1 MGHRNH
7 WETFNFGTLKNS
19 DMKFPICF
27 FLLLSAFSFG
37 QQVQK
42 ADFKT
47 LNASISINPIE
58 KKVSGNITYTFDML
72 SPIDTIKIDAVNMI
86 FTDVKVNDKAV
97 NSKTSISALCLFQG
111 YKTGKN
117 TVTFHYEAHPKQTL
131 YFTGEKENLQI
142 WSQGQGKNTS
152 HWLPSF
158 NNMNEKV
165 VFNLAVTF
173 DKDFTVVSNG
183 AMKSKSENGN
193 LATWE
198 YEMQKPMSSYLVML
212 AVGKFT
218 VKTEKSRSG
227 IPLDMYYLPE
237 DEAKFA
243 PTYKYSKQIFDFL
256 ETETGYRY
264 PWQVY
269 KQVPVKDFL
278 YAGMENTSATVFA
291 QDFVVDDIGYN
302 DRNYINVNA
311 HELAHQWFGDLVT
324 AKSGKQHWLQE
335 GFATYYALLAEESVF
350 GTDHF
355 NMKMYDMAEDLAR
368 VSKTDTIPILN
379 EKASSLTFYRKGA
392 WALHVLREGVGHE
405 KFRVAIQNYL
415 KKYAF
420 KNVDTDEFLA
430 EINTVS
436 DYDTKTFKARWLEKG
451 GFEVNEAI
459 EILKR
464 NPFMKQY
471 FEVLDLNEKPFAE
484 KKTTFETIMKS
495 NAYYPVKEEIIMQT
509 ESVPFEDKEPLIKMA
524 MKSNDIHLRQAV
536 AKALTKIPPVFF
548 NDFAT
553 LLDDKSYITQGIALS
568 ALWQQFP
575 EKQFEI
581 LDKTQTHYGFND
593 KDLRM
598 QWLVLA
604 LVTKDYRNAEKVKF
618 YDELLDYATPKYE
631 SSVRQ
636 NGLEN
641 LLYISK
647 TDTNVLPLLVN
658 PLTSFKWQFSKF
670 ARDNIRELIKK
681 ENTRSFYEKMLPQ
694 LPENER
700 IQLKRLLDEK

>member
-1 MGHRNH
+1 
-7 WETFNFGTLKNS
+7 
-19 DMKFPICF
+19 MKYI
-27 FLLLSAFSFG
+27 FLLIPFFAFS
-37 QQVQK
+37 QVKQTQK
-42 ADFKT
+42 VDFTKVT
-47 LNASISINPIE
+47 AMVSPDFATKSVRGTASYE
-58 KKVSGNITYTFDML
+58 FEVL
-72 SPIDTIKIDAVNMI
+72 SPIDTIRIDAVNMT
-86 FTDVKVNDKAV
+86 FTTVYVNGKSAAYK
-97 NSKTSISALCLFQG
+97 NTSKQLLLFEG
-111 YKTGKN
+111 FKKGKN
-117 TVTFHYEAHPKQTL
+117 DVWFDYTVTPKQTI
-131 YFTGEKENLQI
+131 YFTGTADNYQI
-142 WSQGQGKNTS
+142 WTQGQGKNTS
-152 HWLPSF
+152 YWLPSF
-158 NNMNEKV
+158 DDTNEKAI
-165 VFNLAVTF
+165 FNISVSA
-173 DKDFTVVSNG
+173 DKDYVAISNG
-183 AMKSKSENGN
+183 VLRRKDYR
-193 LATWE
+193 TWPVLWI
-198 YEMQKPMSSYLVML
+198 YKMDKPMSSYLVML
-212 AVGKFT
+212 AIGKFT
-218 VKTEKSRSG
+218 KKTEKAKSG

-243 PTYKYSKQIFDFL
+243 ATYKYSKQIFDFL
-256 ETETGYRY
+256 EMEIGYKY
-264 PWQVY
+264 AWQIY

-291 QDFVVDDIGYN
+291 QDLVVDDIGYN

-311 HELAHQWFGDLVT
+311 HELAHQWFGDLIT
-324 AKSGKQHWLQE
+324 AKSGKHHWLQE
-335 GFATYYALLAEESVF
+335 GFATYYALLAEESIF
-350 GTDHF
+350 GENHF

-405 KFRVAIQNYL
+405 KFRIAIRNYL

-430 EINTVS
+430 EINKVS
-436 DYDTKTFKARWLEKG
+436 DYDTKTFKMRWLEKG

-459 EILKR
+459 DILKR
-464 NPFMKQY
+464 NNFMKQY
-471 FEVLDLNEKPFAE
+471 FDVLDKNALPFAE
-484 KKTTFETIMKS
+484 KKAAFETIIKS
-495 NAYYPVKEEIIMQT
+495 DAYYPVKEEIIMQT
-509 ESVPFEDKEPLIKMA
+509 ESVSFEEKETLIKMA
-524 MKSNDIHLRQAV
+524 MQSNDIHLRQAV
-536 AKALTKIPPVFF
+536 AKALTKIPPAFF
-548 NDFAT
+548 SDFAT
-553 LLDDKSYITQGIALS
+553 LLDDKSYVTQGIALS

-575 EKQFEI
+575 EKQSEV
-581 LDKTQTHYGFND
+581 LDKTQNHFGFND

-604 LVTKDYRNAEKVKF
+604 MMTKDYRNAEKVKF

-631 SSVRQ
+631 SSIRQ
-636 NGLEN
+636 NALEN

-681 ENTRSFYEKMLPQ
+681 ETVRGFYEKTLLQ